1 MKHCKFFLFYYII
14 KIIKVEE
21 PGTKCGLEGIADE
34 GGVEDVV
41 FFNS

>member
-1 MKHCKFFLFYYII
+1 MKHSNFFLFYYII
-14 KIIKVEE
+14 KIVKVEE
-21 PGTKCGLEGIADE
+21 LGTKCGLEGITDE